1 MFSPIFAT
9 ISNNS
14 VNLTNK
20 FIKRKSIHL
29 DNDFK
34 QVNQVK
40 YSQLF
45 KSKSVCSVKSSKN
58 SQKHHSVNSL
68 NRLSWLDRRSWSFK
82 RGLIELKF
90 EFYLLFILKIIETFI
105 INLRI

>member
-20 FIKRKSIHL
+20 FIKRKSINL
-29 DNDFK
+29 DDDLK
-34 QVNQVK
+34 QMSQVK

-68 NRLSWLDRRSWSFK
+68 NRLSWLDRRSWFIK
-82 RGLIELKF
+82 RGLIKLKF
-90 EFYLLFILKIIETFI
+90 EFYLFIYFKIIETLI
-105 INLRI
+105 VNLRI